1 MVCSTAG
8 ASASATSVSTRGSR
22 APSGSTTCRARQG
35 VGELAGARPC
45 RHSARIS
52 SLHTDSRP
60 SAVARPCGSA
70 PCRVRTRPLLQY
82 RSTHPPGWSAHP
94 PPAPSQTAPAA
105 QRRPCAAALLL
116 RHAGK
121 EVVQMVSGWGADC
134 QRVGQSIARCRVL
147 LSLHACRSAQTAPR
161 PRPARTLPTTL
172 ASGCVQPKVK
182 EQDQPPNSGYR
193 GCRLTITDSSLR
205 RVSAGRGRAGG
216 MYESR
221 EAGWLRATLLQP
233 CQQTL
238 NKPQHMAA
246 NRTALLSTHQ
256 RTRCCRWHPGK

>member
-105 QRRPCAAALLL
+105 QRRPCARCPSPAARGQRGGADGQRMGCGLSAGGAKHSEMSSATVVACLPL
-116 RHAGK
+116 CPNRSPSPSRPHLAHHAGQRLRPAK
-121 EVVQMVSGWGADC
+121 GEGAGPAAK
-134 QRVGQSIARCRVL
+134 QRVPRLQVDHHRLVA
-147 LSLHACRSAQTAPR
+147 APR
-161 PRPARTLPTTL
+161 LCGAR
-172 ASGCVQPKVK
+172 A
-182 EQDQPPNSGYR
+182 
-193 GCRLTITDSSLR
+193 
-205 RVSAGRGRAGG
+205 RGRDV
-216 MYESR
+216 
-221 EAGWLRATLLQP
+221 
-233 CQQTL
+233 
-238 NKPQHMAA
+238 
-246 NRTALLSTHQ
+246 
-256 RTRCCRWHPGK
+256 